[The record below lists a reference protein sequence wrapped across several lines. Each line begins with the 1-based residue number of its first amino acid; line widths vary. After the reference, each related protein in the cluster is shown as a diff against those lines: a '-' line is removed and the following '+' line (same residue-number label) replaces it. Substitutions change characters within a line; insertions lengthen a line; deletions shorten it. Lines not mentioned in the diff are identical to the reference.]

1 MVCIC
6 SISCKCTSPFLVNF
20 PRRLKQRS
28 SLCASLL
35 QSLLLLLSLQNSKLL
50 GCLKTCFRLFR
61 NRNRNLNR
69 NRNRNRNRNL
79 QTEPSNRYFADSSQA
94 LGTASMAPD
103 ANFSIPQLRTLEIK
117 LRHSC
122 ATTTD
127 SVSSVNVIVTLKK
140 TVTSSSGFSLN
151 FEFNRRQL
159 WPRFLTL
166 LLSL

>member
-1 MVCIC
+1 MVCILC

-61 NRNRNLNR
+61 NRNRNLNL
-69 NRNRNRNRNL
+69 NRNRNL

-117 LRHSC
+117 LPHS

-127 SVSSVNVIVTLKK
+127 SVSSVNVMVTLKK